1 MGNKIMAALPLDFV
15 NLLNTYKENL
25 ASYRVTGNVAYKTA
39 YENAARA
46 LDQKLG
52 TVQGQLMADSQYVQN
67 FLGQYSNANSTL
79 QSLQQKTKEIKQ
91 VGPQLQDQYIKTQKL
106 NTVPLAPI
114 DYTGLYVKGGILL
127 GVFIIAGLAA
137 AT

>member
-1 MGNKIMAALPLDFV
+1 MAALPLDFV
-15 NLLNTYKENL
+15 TLLNTYKENL

-46 LDQKLG
+46 LDQKLNA
-52 TVQGQLMADSQYVQN
+52 VQGQLAADARYVQG
-67 FLGQYSNANSTL
+67 FLGQYSDANAKL
-79 QSLQQKTKEIKQ
+79 QSLQQKSKEIKQ
-91 VGPQLQDQYIKTQKL
+91 VGPQLQDQYIKTKEL

-127 GVFIIAGLAA
+127 GVAVIAGLAA